1 VGVGGF
7 QAGVTMETGQTLLQL
22 EGVSKVYQMGEVEVT
37 ALKHV
42 DLEIAGGEFVVVLGP
57 SGSGKTTLL
66 NLIGG
71 IDSPTSGTVTVAGE
85 RLSGMDEDDLTQYRR
100 RYVGFVFQFFNLI
113 PTLTALENVELVEEL
128 VDHGRGSRQVLE
140 EVGLGP
146 RADHFPSELSGGEQ
160 QRVAIARALVKD
172 PQLLLADEPT
182 GNLDMETGRQ
192 ILGLMRRI
200 NREQGRTVLVVTHNS
215 AIAQIADR
223 SLHLRSGEVVES
235 RANPSPLDPNR
246 LEW

>member
-1 VGVGGF
+1 MTS
-7 QAGVTMETGQTLLQL
+7 QQPLLRL
-22 EGVSKVYQMGEVEVT
+22 EGISKVYQMGEVQVV
-37 ALKHV
+37 ALKEV
-42 DLEIAGGEFVVVLGP
+42 DLEIAAGHFVCVLGP

-71 IDSPTSGTVTVAGE
+71 IDTPTSGAITVAGNT
-85 RLSGMDEDDLTQYRR
+85 LSGMTEDELTLYRR
-100 RYVGFVFQFFNLI
+100 RSVGFIFQFFNLI

-128 VDHGRGSRQVLE
+128 VDEGRGSREALE
-140 EVGLGP
+140 EVGLTA

-160 QRVAIARALVKD
+160 QRVAIARALVKN
-172 PQLLLADEPT
+172 PQVLLADEPT

-192 ILGLMRRI
+192 ILAVMRRL

-223 SLHLRSGEVVES
+223 ALHLRSGEVVES
-235 RANPSPLDPNR
+235 SENPSPLDPEL